1 MINNIWLFILSSNLP
16 VTSNPINIRSYQ
28 MNNWIKAAIA
38 AIALSAA
45 TVQAATEVKV
55 GMSGRY
61 FPFTF
66 VKQDQ
71 LQGFEVDLWDEI
83 GKRNDYKVEYVTAN
97 FSGLFGLL
105 ETGRIDTI
113 SNQITM
119 TDARKAKYLFAD
131 PYVVDGAQITVRK
144 GNDSIK
150 GIEDLEGK
158 TVAVNLGSNFEQLLR
173 SYDKDGKIN
182 VKTYDTGIEH
192 DVALGRADAF
202 VMDRLSALE
211 LIKKTGLPLQLAG
224 QPFETIENAWPFVD
238 NDNGKKLQAE
248 VNEALAA
255 MRADGTLESISQKW
269 FGADITQK

>member
-1 MINNIWLFILSSNLP
+1 MK
-16 VTSNPINIRSYQ
+16 
-28 MNNWIKAAIA
+28 NWIKAAIA
-38 AIALSAA
+38 VIALSTS
-45 TVQAATEVKV
+45 TVQAATDVKV

-66 VKQDQ
+66 VQQDK

-83 GKRNDYKVEYVTAN
+83 GKRNDYNVEYVTAN

-113 SNQITM
+113 SNQITI
-119 TDARKAKYLFAD
+119 TDARKAKYTFAD
-131 PYVVDGAQITVRK
+131 AYVVDGAQITVRK
-144 GNDSIK
+144 GNDEIQS
-150 GIEDLEGK
+150 IEDLKGK

-173 SYDKDGKIN
+173 NYDKDNKITI
-182 VKTYDTGIEH
+182 KTYDTGIEH

-224 QPFETIENAWPFVD
+224 EPFETIQNAWPFVD
-238 NDNGKKLQAE
+238 NEKGQALKTE
-248 VNEALAA
+248 VNQALSA
-255 MRADGTLESISQKW
+255 MREDGTLADISQKW
-269 FGADITQK
+269 FGADITK

>member
-1 MINNIWLFILSSNLP
+1 MK
-16 VTSNPINIRSYQ
+16 
-28 MNNWIKAAIA
+28 NWVKVAVA
-38 AIALSAA
+38 AIALSASAA
-45 TVQAATEVKV
+45 TVQAAVDTAATEVKV

-66 VKQDQ
+66 VKQDK
-71 LQGFEVDLWDEI
+71 LQGFEVDMWDEI
-83 GKRNDYKVEYVTAN
+83 GKRNDYKIEYVTSN

-119 TDARKAKYLFAD
+119 TDERKAKYLFAD
-131 PYVVDGAQITVRK
+131 PYVIDGAQITVRK

-150 GIEDLEGK
+150 GVDDLAGK

-173 SYDKDGKIN
+173 QYDKDGKIN
-182 VKTYDTGIEH
+182 IKTYDTGIEH

-211 LIKKTGLPLQLAG
+211 LIKKTGLPLELAG
-224 QPFETIENAWPFVD
+224 EPFETIQNAWPFV
-238 NDNGKKLQAE
+238 NNEKGQKLQAE
-248 VNEALAA
+248 VNKALAE
-255 MRADGTLESISQKW
+255 MRADGTVEKISVKW
-269 FGADITQK
+269 FGADITK

>member
-1 MINNIWLFILSSNLP
+1 MK
-16 VTSNPINIRSYQ
+16 Q
-28 MNNWIKAAIA
+28 WIKTIVAAV
-38 AIALSAA
+38 ALTAA
-45 TVQAATEVKV
+45 TGQAAYAATDVKV

-66 VKQDQ
+66 VKQDK

-83 GKRNDYKVEYVTAN
+83 ARRNDYNVEYVTAS

-119 TDARKAKYLFAD
+119 TEARQAKYLFAD

-150 GIEDLEGK
+150 GIEDLAGK

-173 SYDKDGKIN
+173 NYDKNNKITI
-182 VKTYDTGIEH
+182 KTYDTGIEH
-192 DVALGRADAF
+192 DVALGRSDAF
-202 VMDRLSALE
+202 VMDRLSALA
-211 LIKKTGLPLQLAG
+211 LIKKSGLPLQLAG
-224 QPFETIENAWPFVD
+224 HPFETIENAWPFL
-238 NDNGKKLQAE
+238 NNERGQTLQPE
-248 VNEALAA
+248 VNKALAA
-255 MRADGTLESISQKW
+255 MRADGTLAKISQKW
-269 FGADITQK
+269 FEADITKK